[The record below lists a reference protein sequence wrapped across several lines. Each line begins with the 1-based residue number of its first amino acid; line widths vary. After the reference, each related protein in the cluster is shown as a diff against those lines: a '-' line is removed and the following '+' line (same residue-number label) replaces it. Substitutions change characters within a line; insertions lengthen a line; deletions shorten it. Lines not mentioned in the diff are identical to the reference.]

1 MRRIANRKWLH
12 MNNQNPGANNGAAT
26 GVTTRLKVKSGE
38 TNSAI
43 PLLTTLVTA
52 STKFKGQLNAEIT
65 PPTSLHDEWIIVQRF
80 STEAEAIAWRDSDT
94 RKAILG
100 KLAPYLMERGM
111 ADDTSQN
118 ECDGSVAA
126 VISSMVKP
134 GLEEGYFAWLNVIQ
148 TEQALS
154 PGYQGTFLQ
163 MQKTGESSLWTTMLR
178 FSTQEGLEE
187 WMVSKRRLEL
197 VEQSKKFISSESIKR
212 MTSSF
217 PGWLPVDE
225 SGESP
230 ANWKAAALV
239 LLGLYPIVCL
249 QIRFLSPALA
259 NVNGALGNFIGN
271 TMSVALVTW
280 MTMPFLTNVFGKWL
294 LPPKGSKRSTIELIG
309 LTTIIALFV
318 GEVLVFWNFL

>member
-1 MRRIANRKWLH
+1 
-12 MNNQNPGANNGAAT
+12 MNHQNPGANNGVAI

-65 PPTSLHDEWIIVQRF
+65 PPTPLHDEWIIVQRF

-94 RKAILG
+94 RKATLE
-100 KLAPYLMERGM
+100 KLAPYVMERGI
-111 ADDTSQN
+111 ADDTSQHR
-118 ECDGSVAA
+118 CDGSVAA
-126 VISSMVKP
+126 SISSVIKP
-134 GLEEGYFAWLNVIQ
+134 GLEEDYFTWLNDIQ
-148 TEQALS
+148 TAQALS
-154 PGYQGTFLQ
+154 PGYQGTYLQ
-163 MQKTGESSLWTTMLR
+163 MQKTGESSFWTTMLR
-178 FSTQEGLEE
+178 FNTQEALEE
-187 WMVSKRRLEL
+187 WMASKRRIEL

-239 LLGLYPIVCL
+239 LLGLFPIVCL

-259 NVNGALGNFIGN
+259 NVNASLANFIGN

-280 MTMPFLTNVFGKWL
+280 MTMPFLTTVFGKWL
-294 LPPKGSKRSTIELIG
+294 LPPKASNRSVIELIA
-309 LTTIIALFV
+309 LTTIIALYAV
-318 GEVLVFWNFL
+318 EILVFWNFL

>member
-1 MRRIANRKWLH
+1 
-12 MNNQNPGANNGAAT
+12 MNHQNPGANNGVAI

-65 PPTSLHDEWIIVQRF
+65 PPTPLHDEWIIVQRF

-94 RKAILG
+94 RKATLE
-100 KLAPYLMERGM
+100 KLAPYVMERGI
-111 ADDTSQN
+111 ADDTSQHQ
-118 ECDGSVAA
+118 CDGSVAA
-126 VISSMVKP
+126 SISSVIKP
-134 GLEEGYFAWLNVIQ
+134 GLEEDYFAWLNDIQ
-148 TEQALS
+148 TAQALS
-154 PGYQGTFLQ
+154 PGYQGTYLQ
-163 MQKTGESSLWTTMLR
+163 MQKTGESSFWTTMLR
-178 FSTQEGLEE
+178 FNTQEALEE
-187 WMVSKRRLEL
+187 WMASKRRLEL

-239 LLGLYPIVCL
+239 LLGLFPIVCL

-259 NVNGALGNFIGN
+259 NVNASLANFIGN

-280 MTMPFLTNVFGKWL
+280 MTMPFLTTVFGKWL
-294 LPPKGSKRSTIELIG
+294 LPPKASNRSVIELIA
-309 LTTIIALFV
+309 LTTIIALYAI
-318 GEVLVFWNFL
+318 EILVFWYFL

>member
-1 MRRIANRKWLH
+1 
-12 MNNQNPGANNGAAT
+12 MNHQNPGANNGVAI

-43 PLLTTLVTA
+43 PLLTTLVIA

-65 PPTSLHDEWIIVQRF
+65 PPTPLHDEWIIVQRF

-94 RKAILG
+94 RKATLE
-100 KLAPYLMERGM
+100 KLAPYVMERGI
-111 ADDTSQN
+111 ADDTSQHQ
-118 ECDGSVAA
+118 CDGSVAA
-126 VISSMVKP
+126 SISSVIKP
-134 GLEEGYFAWLNVIQ
+134 GLEEDYFAWLNDIQ
-148 TEQALS
+148 TAQALS
-154 PGYQGTFLQ
+154 PGYQGTYLQ
-163 MQKTGESSLWTTMLR
+163 MQKTSESSFWTTMLR
-178 FSTQEGLEE
+178 FNTQEALEE
-187 WMVSKRRLEL
+187 WMASKRRIEL

-239 LLGLYPIVCL
+239 LLGLFPIVCL

-259 NVNGALGNFIGN
+259 KVNASLANFIGN

-280 MTMPFLTNVFGKWL
+280 MTMPFLTTVFGKWL
-294 LPPKGSKRSTIELIG
+294 LPPKASDRSVIELIA
-309 LTTIIALFV
+309 LTTIIALYAI
-318 GEVLVFWNFL
+318 EILVFWYFL